1 MRIIYNLL
9 LSAGLILCACDSP
22 AIAGEVPIAKW
33 FNPPA
38 QPLTLLTHESYNSQV
53 MNTKVGYCIYLPPG
67 YSEGEKRYPV
77 VYVLHGRGGN
87 ECWDTRVVTELDRV
101 IASKLVRPMILV
113 YPSAGQHT
121 VYCDSVDGRHMADTT
136 VIKELIPHI
145 DATYRT
151 IAKKEGRAI
160 QGMSMGGCGAIK
172 FALKYPD
179 LFSSA
184 IGYAGGFVDAE
195 IMEQKVAMI
204 NEGMFGG
211 DVSKWMAE
219 HPYTLAAIR
228 AENVR
233 GKVALRLACGTTD
246 VSFDLTQTMH
256 AALLKANLPHDY
268 LEYAGV
274 EHDFNRI
281 MDVEGPLGLI
291 FADRHFSY

>member
-1 MRIIYNLL
+1 MKCVFRMLL
-9 LSAGLILCACDSP
+9 WAGLLFSSCQFLAAVD
-22 AIAGEVPIAKW
+22 EVPIAVW

-38 QPLTLLTHESYNSQV
+38 QPVPLLTHQSYHSQV
-53 MNTKVGYCIYLPPG
+53 MDTKVGYSIYLPPG
-67 YSEGEKRYPV
+67 YAEGEARYPV

-87 ECWDTRVVTELDRV
+87 ECWDTRVVTELDRA

-121 VYCDSVDGRHMADTT
+121 VYCDSVDGRYMADTT

-145 DATYRT
+145 DAAYRT
-151 IAKKEGRAI
+151 VARKEGRAI

-172 FALKYPD
+172 FALKYPE

-195 IMEQKVAMI
+195 IMKQKVAMI
-204 NEGMFGG
+204 NNGMFGG
-211 DVSKWMAE
+211 DVTKWMAE
-219 HPYTLAAIR
+219 HPYTLAAPL
-228 AENVR
+228 ADNVR

-246 VSFDLTQTMH
+246 VSFDLTQKMH
-256 AALLKANLPHDY
+256 DVLLKANLPHDY

-274 EHDFNRI
+274 EHNFNRI